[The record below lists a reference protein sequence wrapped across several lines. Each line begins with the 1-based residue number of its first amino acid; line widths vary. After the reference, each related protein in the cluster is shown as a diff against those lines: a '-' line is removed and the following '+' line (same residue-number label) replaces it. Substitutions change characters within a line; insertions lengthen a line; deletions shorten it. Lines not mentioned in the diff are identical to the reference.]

1 VVGREKV
8 QAGPAFGEVDA
19 IHVMRAPPPD
29 SKDQSLDLWLAPGL
43 EWYPVKL
50 RFTDTD
56 RDYVEQTLEKI
67 TKK

>member
-1 VVGREKV
+1 V
-8 QAGPAFGEVDA
+8 
-19 IHVMRAPPPD
+19 PPD
-29 SKDQSLDLWLAPGL
+29 SKEQTLDLWLAPGL

-50 RFTDTD
+50 RFSDGD